1 MIWMQGWGGQIFVQR
16 ATVVKP
22 NIWKM
27 LRMMGDLLFLR
38 RYGCNYIWLA
48 IKYKVQAAVEFF
60 FTAHQ
65 QRSVDGSGF
74 RETEF

>member
-1 MIWMQGWGGQIFVQR
+1 MVRRGKTTGVIWMQGWGGQIFVR
-16 ATVVKP
+16 KATVVKP

-48 IKYKVQAAVEFF
+48 IKYKRQAFWPD
-60 FTAHQ
+60 T
-65 QRSVDGSGF
+65 G
-74 RETEF
+74 

>member
-1 MIWMQGWGGQIFVQR
+1 MNVPFYGKTGENNRCDLDARLGGQIFVR
-16 ATVVKP
+16 KATVVKP

-48 IKYKVQAAVEFF
+48 IKYKVQAFWAD
-60 FTAHQ
+60 T
-65 QRSVDGSGF
+65 G
-74 RETEF
+74 